1 MSDNFEIIDNCDYNM
16 IDIDIKDDASITND
30 LLSDKTK
37 MLNPNDKDLLN
48 FLIGLQSQIINKT
61 VDPSLYQKLG
71 EFYME
76 TKFVEKKV
84 EHTEEELIKFI
95 VLGWFIYCMVLKDKR
110 FV

>member
-16 IDIDIKDDASITND
+16 TDIDIKDDD
-30 LLSDKTK
+30 FLSDETKTV
-37 MLNPNDKDLLN
+37 NPNDKDLLN

-61 VDPSLYQKLG
+61 IDPSLYQKFG